1 MQRHKTRN
9 EKKSKVSEM
18 ILRMAEG
25 FLDMGEDLEH
35 KENLLRFACSAW
47 NIACVMPSQRHS
59 LLMEYVE
66 QFRKTNNASEVACRN
81 LEDDMRRLIEEKDR
95 LYPHVII
102 RILDSKIEL
111 AGGREHVVVT
121 SALFE

>member
-9 EKKSKVSEM
+9 ETKVSEM

-47 NIACVMPSQRHS
+47 NIACVIPAQRHS
-59 LLMEYVE
+59 LLGEYVE
-66 QFRKTNNASEVACRN
+66 QFRKTNNASEIACWN
-81 LEDDMRRLIEEKDR
+81 LGDDMRRLIEKMDR

-102 RILDSKIEL
+102 RILDSEIEL